1 MSKIALSLTTVDKS
15 FKRFQHPGW
24 RALDALG
31 CPVSSKRYDVFM
43 ALRDISLEVKQG
55 EKVALIGRNGAG
67 KSTLLR
73 LISGQ
78 VQPTRGQIQVY
89 GKLQA
94 LMELGTGFHPDFT
107 GIENIRSAL
116 SYQGIQ
122 GKAAKKLIEE
132 IIDFTELDEFITRP
146 VREFS
151 AGMYARLAFATATT
165 ITPDILIIDEILGAG
180 DAYFVGKSIQRMKE
194 LTRQGAT
201 VLFVSHD
208 MSATQLL
215 CERGIWIDKGTIK
228 ADGDILSV
236 SKAYL
241 SSIREDEELRIRL
254 RSNQLNP
261 SGTAKNNVSLFRF
274 ITENNSAPVQPL
286 TISKIQYGQDE
297 NVLGEVSIDD
307 VESSSRCIVEA
318 GITNWSNVIEIEE
331 KKICR
336 TFADFGGRF
345 IHAPFQVDWKLSKK
359 DKRWIEIRYKA
370 SASDTLALEQF
381 DEETKAYTRLTMI
394 GQNNEDHH
402 WRILRIELDTQHVN
416 DTIDESTQ
424 AIIEL
429 QDLSSHDRYGK
440 GPVKITAFGFLDA
453 ESIRR
458 HTLISGDFAKACIN
472 YNAATTVHNPVA
484 VIAIYRPDGTCAMQ
498 VLSNRDGVQFNRLLG
513 QGHITVTFAP
523 LFLGPGEYIVSVA
536 LFKDLCLASKFEPEA
551 YDLHDRC
558 YPLKVLHPE
567 GLGVDIGTVNQPAV
581 WEIA

>member
-78 VQPTRGQIQVY
+78 VKPTRGQIEVN

-122 GKAAKKLIEE
+122 GKEAKKLIEE

-180 DAYFVGKSIQRMKE
+180 DAYFVGKSIQRMKK
-194 LTRQGAT
+194 LTKQGAT

-228 ADGDILSV
+228 ADGDVLSV

-241 SSIREDEELRIRL
+241 SSIREDEEIRIRL

-261 SGTAKNNVSLFRF
+261 SGTVKNNVSLFRF

-286 TISKIQYGQDE
+286 TISKIQYGHDE
-297 NVLGEVSIDD
+297 NVLGEVSIDNL
-307 VESSSRCIVEA
+307 ESSSRCIVEA
-318 GITNWSNVIEIEE
+318 GITNWSNVIEIE

-370 SASDTLALEQF
+370 SASDTIALELF

-394 GQNNEDHH
+394 GKNNEDHH
-402 WRILRIELDTQHVN
+402 WRALRIELDTQHVS

-458 HTLISGDFAKACIN
+458 HTLISGDFAKACIS

>member
-78 VQPTRGQIQVY
+78 VQPTRGQIQVN

-228 ADGDILSV
+228 ADGDVLSV

-241 SSIREDEELRIRL
+241 SSIREDEELRIHL
-254 RSNQLNP
+254 RSNQLNL
-261 SGTAKNNVSLFRF
+261 SGTVKNNISLFRF
-274 ITENNSAPVQPL
+274 ITEKNSAPVQPL
-286 TISKIQYGQDE
+286 TVSRIQYGQDE
-297 NVLGEVSIDD
+297 NVLGEVSIDNLA
-307 VESSSRCIVEA
+307 SSSRCIVET
-318 GITNWSNVIEIEE
+318 GSTNWSNVIEIEN
-331 KKICR
+331 KTCR

-359 DKRWIEIRYKA
+359 DKRWIEIGYKA
-370 SASDTLALEQF
+370 SDSDTIMLERF
-381 DEETKAYTRLTMI
+381 DEETKGYTRLTMI
-394 GQNNEDHH
+394 SKNNEDHH
-402 WRILRIELDTQHVN
+402 WRTLRIELDTQHVSG
-416 DTIDESTQ
+416 TVDESAQ
-424 AIIEL
+424 AIIKL

-440 GPVKITAFGFLDA
+440 GPVKIAAFGFLD
-453 ESIRR
+453 EENTRR
-458 HTLISGDFAKACIN
+458 HTLISGDFAKACISF
-472 YNAATTVHNPVA
+472 NAATTVHNPVA

-498 VLSNRDGVQFNRLLG
+498 VLSNRDGLQFNRLLG
-513 QGHITVTFAP
+513 QGNITVTFAP

-581 WEIA
+581 WEIT

>member
-1 MSKIALSLTTVDKS
+1 MSKIALSLTTVDKL

-43 ALRDISLEVKQG
+43 ALRDISLEIQQG

-78 VQPTRGQIQVY
+78 VQPTRGQIKVN

-228 ADGDILSV
+228 ADGDVLSV

-241 SSIREDEELRIRL
+241 SNIREDEELRIRL

-261 SGTAKNNVSLFRF
+261 SGTVKNNISLFRF
-274 ITENNSAPVQPL
+274 ITEKNSAPVQPF
-286 TISKIQYGQDE
+286 TVSRIQYGHDE

-318 GITNWSNVIEIEE
+318 GITNWSNVIEIEN
-331 KKICR
+331 KPCR

-381 DEETKAYTRLTMI
+381 DEETKAYSRLTMI
-394 GQNNEDHH
+394 GQNNEGNH
-402 WRILRIELDTQHVN
+402 WRTLRIELDTQHVS

-429 QDLSSHDRYGK
+429 QDLSSHDRYGN

-453 ESIRR
+453 MSTRR
-458 HTLISGDFAKACIN
+458 HTLISGDFAKACIS
-472 YNAATTVHNPVA
+472 YNAETTVHNPVA

-567 GLGVDIGTVNQPAV
+567 GLGVDIGTVNQPTL

>member
-1 MSKIALSLTTVDKS
+1 MSKIALSLTTVDKL
-15 FKRFQHPGW
+15 FKQFQHPGW

-31 CPVSSKRYDVFM
+31 CPVPSKRYGVFM
-43 ALRDISLEVKQG
+43 ALRNISLEVKQG

-78 VQPTRGQIQVY
+78 VQPTRGKIQVN

-116 SYQGIQ
+116 SYQGIK
-122 GKAAKKLIEE
+122 GKAAKKLTEE

-151 AGMYARLAFATATT
+151 AGMYARLTFATATT

-194 LTRQGAT
+194 LTKQGAT

-215 CERGIWIDKGTIK
+215 CERGIWIDKGTIQ
-228 ADGDILSV
+228 ADGDVLSV

-254 RSNQLNP
+254 RSNQLN
-261 SGTAKNNVSLFRF
+261 SSETVKNNISLFRF
-274 ITENNSAPVQPL
+274 ITENNSAPLQPL
-286 TISKIQYGQDE
+286 TISKIQYGHDE
-297 NVLGEVSIDD
+297 HFLGEVSIDD

-318 GITNWSNVIEIEE
+318 GITNWSNVVEIEN
-331 KKICR
+331 KPCR

-345 IHAPFQVDWKLSKK
+345 IHAPFQVNWKLSKK

-370 SASDTLALEQF
+370 SASDTIALERF

-394 GQNNEDHH
+394 GQNNEENH
-402 WRILRIELDTQHVN
+402 WRTLRIELDTQHVS

-453 ESIRR
+453 ENTRR

-498 VLSNRDGVQFNRLLG
+498 VSSNRDGVQFNRLLG

-536 LFKDLCLASKFEPEA
+536 LFKDLCLASKFEPES
-551 YDLHDRC
+551 YDLHDRF

>member
-31 CPVSSKRYDVFM
+31 YPVSSKRYDVFM
-43 ALRDISLEVKQG
+43 ALRNISLEVKQG

-78 VQPTRGQIQVY
+78 VQPTRGQIQVN

-122 GKAAKKLIEE
+122 GKTAKKLIEE

-194 LTRQGAT
+194 LTRRGAT

-215 CERGIWIDKGTIK
+215 CERGVWIDKGTIK
-228 ADGDILSV
+228 ADGDVLSV

-261 SGTAKNNVSLFRF
+261 SGTVKNNISLFRF
-274 ITENNSAPVQPL
+274 ITENNSAPDQPL
-286 TISKIQYGQDE
+286 TVSKIQYGHDE

-307 VESSSRCIVEA
+307 VESSSRCIVET
-318 GITNWSNVIEIEE
+318 GITNWSNVIEIEN
-331 KKICR
+331 KTCR
-336 TFADFGGRF
+336 TFSDFGGQF
-345 IHAPFQVDWKLSKK
+345 IHAPFQVDWKCSKK
-359 DKRWIEIRYKA
+359 DRRWIEIHYKA

-381 DEETKAYTRLTMI
+381 DEETKAYSRLTMI
-394 GQNNEDHH
+394 GQNNEESH
-402 WRILRIELDTQHVN
+402 WRTLRIELDTQHVS
-416 DTIDESTQ
+416 DTMDESTQ
-424 AIIEL
+424 AIVEL

-453 ESIRR
+453 ENTRR
-458 HTLISGDFAKACIN
+458 HTLISGDFAKARIN

-498 VLSNRDGVQFNRLLG
+498 ILSNRDGVQFNRLLG
-513 QGHITVTFAP
+513 QGHITVTFSP

-536 LFKDLCLASKFEPEA
+536 LFKDLCLASQFEPEA

-567 GLGVDIGTVNQPAV
+567 GLRVDIGTVNQPAM
-581 WEIA
+581 WEIV

>member
-1 MSKIALSLTTVDKS
+1 MSKIAISLTTVDKS

-31 CPVSSKRYDVFM
+31 CPISSKRYDVFM
-43 ALRDISLEVKQG
+43 ALRDITLKVKQG

-73 LISGQ
+73 LISEQ
-78 VQPTRGQIQVY
+78 IQPTRGQIQVN

-94 LMELGTGFHPDFT
+94 LMEIGTGFHPDFT
-107 GIENIRSAL
+107 GIENICSAL

-122 GKAAKKLIEE
+122 GKEAKKFIEE
-132 IIDFTELDEFITRP
+132 IVDFTELDEFITRP

-180 DAYFVGKSIQRMKE
+180 DAYFVGKSIQRMKK
-194 LTRQGAT
+194 LTKQGTT

-215 CERGIWIDKGTIK
+215 CDRGIWIDKGSIK
-228 ADGDILSV
+228 ADGDVLSV

-241 SSIREDEELRIRL
+241 SSIREDEELRIRS

-261 SGTAKNNVSLFRF
+261 SIIIKSNISLFRF
-274 ITENNSAPVQPL
+274 ITEHDKAPDQPL
-286 TISKIQYGQDE
+286 TISNIRYGYE
-297 NVLGEVSIDD
+297 NNILGEVSIN
-307 VESSSRCIVEA
+307 SSENPSRCLAETE
-318 GITNWSNVIEIEE
+318 GSNWSNVIEIDN
-331 KKICR
+331 KTCR

-345 IHAPFQVDWKLSKK
+345 IHAPFQIDWKLTPEE
-359 DKRWIEIRYKA
+359 KRWIEIDYKA
-370 SASDTLALEQF
+370 SASDEIRLEQF
-381 DEETKAYTRLTMI
+381 DEITKEYTRLSVI
-394 GQNNEDHH
+394 SQNNEGNL
-402 WRILRIELDTQHVN
+402 WRTLRVELDIQHIT
-416 DTIDESTQ
+416 DTIEPMPTVF
-424 AIIEL
+424 EL
-429 QDLSSHDRYGK
+429 QNLSSHDRYGK

-453 ESIRR
+453 QNSRR
-458 HTLISGDFAKACIN
+458 HTLISGDFSKACIR
-472 YNAATTVHNPVA
+472 YNAATTAHNPVA
-484 VIAIYRPDGTCAMQ
+484 VIAIYRLDGTCAMQ
-498 VLSNRDGVQFNRLLG
+498 VSSNRDGVQFNKLLG
-513 QGHITVTFAP
+513 EGHITVTFDP
-523 LFLGPGEYIVSVA
+523 LFLGPGEYILSVA

-558 YPLKVLHPE
+558 YPLKILHPE
-567 GLGVDIGTVNQPAV
+567 GLGVDIGTVNQPAQ

>member
-1 MSKIALSLTTVDKS
+1 MSKIALSLTTIDKS

-43 ALRDISLEVKQG
+43 ALRDITLEVKQG

-78 VQPTRGQIQVY
+78 MKPTRGQIQVN

-122 GKAAKKLIEE
+122 GKEAKKLIEE

-228 ADGDILSV
+228 ADGAILSV

-241 SSIREDEELRIRL
+241 SSIREDEELRIRS

-261 SGTAKNNVSLFRF
+261 SETAKNNISLFRF
-274 ITENNSAPVQPL
+274 ITENNGAPTQPL
-286 TISKIQYGQDE
+286 TISNIQYGHDE
-297 NVLGEVSIDD
+297 NVLGEVSIDNL
-307 VESSSRCIVEA
+307 ESPSRFIVEK
-318 GITNWSNVIEIEE
+318 GVSNWSNVIEIEDQT
-331 KKICR
+331 CR
-336 TFADFGGRF
+336 TFGDFGGRF

-359 DKRWIEIRYKA
+359 KRRWIEIRYQA
-370 SASDTLALEQF
+370 SASDTIALERF
-381 DEETKAYTRLTMI
+381 DEETKAYTHLTMI
-394 GQNNEDHH
+394 DQNNEDHH
-402 WRILRIELDTQHVN
+402 WRTLRIELDTQNVS
-416 DTIDESTQ
+416 DTIESPQ

-440 GPVKITAFGFLDA
+440 GPVKIAAFAFLDA
-453 ESIRR
+453 ENTRR
-458 HTLISGDFAKACIN
+458 HTLISGDFAKACIS

-513 QGHITVTFAP
+513 QGNITVTFSP

-536 LFKDLCLASKFEPEA
+536 LLKDLCLASKFEPEA